1 MGSRRRLLAVV
12 LAALAAALLT
22 ALTVG
27 PGHSRADD
35 LRGLQHQLGAQQ
47 SHQQTLSAS
56 IGTLNG
62 LIGSLSRQISLVQQR
77 EQTVDAALVRQRAQL
92 QRVRG
97 ELNATR
103 DQLATLRHRLAVARR
118 LLAAQLLS
126 GYEQQK
132 PDLMTVVLSA
142 NGFQDLLT
150 KLDFLGRAQRS
161 QQELITLTATAKS
174 QAAAAAAR
182 LVRLRATDAR
192 VAHGTAIQV
201 KALAGMNQLL
211 SSKQDALDRARTAQ
225 TLALQAS
232 QSASS
237 HLRDRIASV
246 KAAAR
251 RRRLAA
257 IRAARAAAA
266 AQRAADAGPPAPPT
280 TAGVP
285 SGGWAIPYP
294 IVLCESGG
302 QNLPP
307 NSAGASGYYQIIPS
321 TWSLFGGTGPAAY
334 LASKSEQDAV
344 ATRIW
349 NGGAGA
355 SNWVCAGIVGIS

>member
-1 MGSRRRLLAVV
+1 MGPRRRLTALV
-12 LAALAAALLT
+12 LVALAAGLVAALT
-22 ALTVG
+22 AA

-35 LRGLQHQLGAQQ
+35 LHSLQNRLGAQQ
-47 SHQQTLSAS
+47 SRQQTLSTS

-62 LIGSLSRQISLVQQR
+62 LIGSLSRQISLVQSR
-77 EQTVDAALVRQRAQL
+77 EQTVQDALVRERDEL
-92 QRVRG
+92 HTVRG
-97 ELNATR
+97 ELRATR
-103 DQLATLRHRLAVARR
+103 VHLSLLRRRLAGARR

-126 GYEQQK
+126 GYEQQR
-132 PDLMTVVLSA
+132 PDLVTVVLSS
-142 NGFQDLLT
+142 NGFDNLLT
-150 KLDFLGRAQRS
+150 RLDFLGRAQRA
-161 QQELITLTATAKS
+161 QQHLITFTASA
-174 QAAAAAAR
+174 QRQVAAAAVR
-182 LVRLRATDAR
+182 LAHLRATDAR
-192 VAHGTAIQV
+192 IAHGTAIQV
-201 KALAGMNQLL
+201 KALAGMNVLL
-211 SSKQDALDRARTAQ
+211 QSKQDALDRARTAQ
-225 TLALQAS
+225 TLALQA
-232 QSASS
+232 ARATGR
-237 HLRDRIASV
+237 HLRHQIASV
-246 KAAAR
+246 QAAR

-257 IRAARAAAA
+257 IRAAQAAAA
-266 AQRAADAGPPAPPT
+266 AQRAAEAGPPTPPP

-334 LASKSEQDAV
+334 LAPKSEQDAV